1 MADTLF
7 SHRLVTLANGA
18 RVNVAFTSAA
28 AGNLGMHVGD
38 DLDQTLANRQT
49 LEDAL
54 LGEGTSCGFTYLN
67 QVHGTVVFD
76 ADVSDRLSAETEKGL
91 SPHEILDTAP
101 VADAAVSREG
111 RPLAIMVADCIP
123 LVFVGEQAVTG
134 QPVLGVAHAG
144 RRGLLDGVIQCQVE
158 AMEQRGAKNIQAWVG
173 PSICGRCY
181 EVPEAMRQESAELI
195 PQVYSTTSWGTP
207 GLDLPAGAHAV
218 LASLPQVTRVHSDL
232 AACTFENE
240 HLFSHR
246 GHTQRQESAG
256 RIAGLVWVEAGPLA
270 TEVPSPSHLYPRCPL

>member
-1 MADTLF
+1 MGDALF

-28 AGNLGMHVGD
+28 AGNLGLHVGD
-38 DLDQTLANRQT
+38 DLDQTLAHRQT
-49 LEDAL
+49 LEEAL
-54 LGEGTSCGFTYLN
+54 LGEGASCGFTYLN

-76 ADVSDRLSAETEKGL
+76 ADASDRLSTETEKDL
-91 SPHEILDTAP
+91 NPQEILDTAP
-101 VADAAVSREG
+101 VADAAVSCEG

-123 LVFVGEQAVTG
+123 LVFVGEHAVTG

-144 RRGLLDGVIQCQVE
+144 RRGLLDGVIQRQVE
-158 AMEQRGAKNIQAWVG
+158 AMAQNGAENIQAWIG

-195 PQVYSTTSWGTP
+195 PQVYSSTSWGTP
-207 GLDLPAGAHAV
+207 GLDLPAGARAV

-232 AACTFENE
+232 AACTFEHE

-246 GHTQRQESAG
+246 GHTQKQEPAG

-270 TEVPSPSHLYPRCPL
+270 TEVPCPSHL